1 MKQTLPT
8 IAMLI
13 GLALGAIAGHFHGK
27 AEVYAGMFD
36 QHAMLAEMVNE

>member
-13 GLALGAIAGHFHGK
+13 GLALGSIAGHYHGK
-27 AEVYAGMFD
+27 AEVYAGMFNH
-36 QHAMLAEMVNE
+36 QAMLAEAINE